1 MINADQARQQAR
13 NSVFEQIEAR
23 AKEGYYSLCL
33 KIPTES
39 FKEAFF
45 RELAEK
51 HGFSVSVESSAFKFI
66 IYISWLIKVNTKITK
81 KGKIIF
87 TNLDKV

>member
-66 IYISWLIKVNTKITK
+66 IGISWFRQG
-81 KGKIIF
+81 KGSFIYVQD
-87 TNLDKV
+87 NNDPWD

>member
-23 AKEGYYSLCL
+23 AKEGYYILRL
-33 KIPTES
+33 EIPMES

-51 HGFSVSVESSAFKFI
+51 HGFSVSVEPSVFKFI
-66 IYISWLIKVNTKITK
+66 ICISWHRQG
-81 KGKIIF
+81 KGSF
-87 TNLDKV
+87 TFVQDDYDPYD